1 MLLSKLTELISRQF
15 AQIIKFFS
23 LIKSVFVS
31 NFTRAVVESF
41 SRNFREIAHGRA
53 AGTPFLITFL
63 WW

>member
-1 MLLSKLTELISRQF
+1 MLLSKLTELIHVSLR
-15 AQIIKFFS
+15 KLSSFFS

-31 NFTRAVVESF
+31 NFTRALVELF
-41 SRNFREIAHGRA
+41 LRNFCEIPHGRA